1 MGNEALHQTLREA
14 FPPPTDIDW
23 MMILP
28 MVIVALTG
36 LLALILEVAR
46 PKRDNGPLVLTSLIG
61 LGLSGAAIIYQYNAP
76 AGTAFAGAVLRDSV
90 SLTIQLILIAAC
102 GLTVLFSDGY
112 LREKRIAF
120 GEFYPLVTWATVGGM
135 MMATSTN
142 LLVLFVGLEMLSIA
156 LYVLAGMSRSEQK
169 SEESALKYF
178 LLGAF
183 ASAFFLYGIAL
194 FFGTTGSLDLISFN
208 AAFASG
214 DPAAKTMAVAA
225 CCLLFI
231 GLGFKSGFVPFHQWT
246 PDVYQGAPTNVT
258 AFMAVGSKV
267 AAIAALYRLFQ
278 EIRPLSDVLV
288 PSLAIIAGATMIV
301 GNVVAILQ
309 KDIKRV
315 LGYSSIA
322 HAGYLLTA
330 LLANYVAPK
339 TAGPGA
345 FLYYLV
351 SYSLM
356 TLGVFAVVTLIARDG
371 KETTKI
377 DDLRG
382 LWHRAPAA
390 AIALVIFMC
399 SLIGIPPTAG
409 FFGKFLI
416 FQDALSSGL
425 TTLAIILAASSVVS
439 VYYYLMIALK
449 AFVEDDTVERPAMRI
464 SMPVRITVGICIAGI
479 ILAGIFTSPLTRWLT
494 GEGKEPTTA
503 VALAKNDETRN

>member
-1 MGNEALHQTLREA
+1 MDSVTLETLKGA
-14 FPPPTDIDW
+14 FPVPTDIDFP
-23 MMILP
+23 MVLPMILVAVTGIIALLIE
-28 MVIVALTG
+28 VIL
-36 LLALILEVAR
+36 
-46 PKRDNGPLVLTSLIG
+46 PKRNNQPMIWATLIG
-61 LGLSGAAIIYQYNAP
+61 LIVAGVTVCMQFGYGDGTSF
-76 AGTAFAGAVLRDSV
+76 AGTVIRDRF
-90 SLTIQLILIAAC
+90 SLVVQLLLIAAC
-102 GLTVLFSDGY
+102 GLTVLFSEGY
-112 LREKRIAF
+112 LREKRIPF

-135 MMATSTN
+135 MMATSRN

-194 FFGTTGSLDLISFN
+194 FFGTTGSLDLSAMGPSF
-208 AAFASG
+208 AIG
-214 DPAAKTMAVAA
+214 DTAAKTMAVAA
-225 CCLLFI
+225 ICLLFI

-267 AAIAALYRLFQ
+267 AAIAALYRIFQ
-278 EIRPLSDVLV
+278 DVRPMAELIVPAIGLV
-288 PSLAIIAGATMIV
+288 AAATMIV

-322 HAGYLLTA
+322 HAGYLLTG
-330 LLANYVAPK
+330 LLANYVSPK
-339 TAGPGA
+339 TADSTGV
-345 FLYYLV
+345 LYYLL

-356 TLGVFAVVTLIARDG
+356 TLGVFAVISLIAADG
-371 KETTKI
+371 KESTKI

-382 LWHRAPAA
+382 LWKRSPAA
-390 AIALVIFMC
+390 AIALLIFMC

-416 FQDALSSGL
+416 FQDALGANL
-425 TTLAIILAASSVVS
+425 IPLALVLAASSIVS

-449 AFVEDDTVERPAMRI
+449 AFVEDDTTERAPLRA
-464 SMPVRITVGICIAGI
+464 SMPVRITTGICIAGI
-479 ILAGIFTSPLTRWLT
+479 ILAGIFTSPIAKVLS
-494 GEGKEPTTA
+494 GEKASAEKVAVTA
-503 VALAKNDETRN
+503 QR

>member
-1 MGNEALHQTLREA
+1 MDNEALARELQQH
-14 FPPPTDIDW
+14 FPPPTDLNW
-23 MMILP
+23 LMIAP

-36 LLALILEVAR
+36 LIALIIEVAM
-46 PKRDNGPLVLTSLIG
+46 PKRQNGPMVWASIVGLIAA
-61 LGLSGAAIIYQYNAP
+61 GASVVMQYTAGP
-76 AGTAFAGAVLRDSV
+76 GTAFAGAVLRDSV
-90 SLTIQLILIAAC
+90 SLTVQLVLIGTC
-102 GLTVLFSDGY
+102 LLTIVFSEGY
-112 LREKRIAF
+112 LREKRIPF

-156 LYVLAGMSRSEQK
+156 LYVLAGMSRAEQK

-194 FFGTTGSLDLISFN
+194 FFGVTGSLDLLAFTS
-208 AAFASG
+208 AFAIG
-214 DPAAKTMAVAA
+214 DSAAKTMAVAA
-225 CCLLFI
+225 CILLFI

-258 AFMAVGSKV
+258 AYMAVASKV
-267 AAIAALYRLFQ
+267 AAIAALYRVFQ
-278 EIRPLSDVLV
+278 EIRPLSEILV
-288 PSLAIIAGATMIV
+288 PGLAIIAGATMIV

-309 KDIKRV
+309 KDVKRV

-322 HAGYLLTA
+322 HGGYLLTG
-330 LLANYVAPK
+330 LLANYVAGNK
-339 TAGPGA
+339 IGPGA
-345 FLYYLV
+345 VLYYMV
-351 SYSLM
+351 SYGLM
-356 TLGVFAVVTLIARDG
+356 TLGVFAVITLAAKNG
-371 KETTKI
+371 KESTKI

-382 LWHRAPAA
+382 LWHRTPAA

-416 FQDALSSGL
+416 FQDALGSGL
-425 TTLAIILAASSVVS
+425 TALAVILAASSVVS

-449 AFVEDDTVERPAMRI
+449 AFVEDDSSERPATQI
-464 SMPVRITVGICIAGI
+464 SLPVRVTATICIVGI
-479 ILAGIFTSPLTRWLT
+479 ILAGIFTSPLTAWLT
-494 GEGKEPTTA
+494 GESQEQPMTVA
-503 VALAKNDETRN
+503 VADR